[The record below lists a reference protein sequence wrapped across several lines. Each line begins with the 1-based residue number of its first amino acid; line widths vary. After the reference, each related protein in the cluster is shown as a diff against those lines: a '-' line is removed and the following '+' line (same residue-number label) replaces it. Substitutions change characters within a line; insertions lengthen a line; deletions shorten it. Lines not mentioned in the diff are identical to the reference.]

1 MHTVHDSSNMTS
13 IIATISIILAIIIAN
28 AWIRKDKLRKEYEE
42 GDESPRSKAAV
53 EPALIEDDT
62 KDKDVAENEA
72 TASAENGTEVET
84 NIAEEAETEALEKND
99 EDEDDG
105 NEDEPIVPVEDD
117 APVHTD
123 SFMRQNA
130 HLAIK
135 LHELFEENRLYLR
148 QSIKID
154 DVSSMLG
161 TNRTYVTRLMK
172 QEFGLTFNDYVNLAR
187 VEHSQRLLLDSDDTI
202 ENIALA
208 SGFPSS
214 SAYCRVFKRIT
225 GTSPTTWKNA
235 EQSYAKQ

>member
-1 MHTVHDSSNMTS
+1 MTS
-13 IIATISIILAIIIAN
+13 IIAIISFIIASIIAI
-28 AWIRKDKLRKEYEE
+28 AWIRKDKPRKKP
-42 GDESPRSKAAV
+42 DEDEDSPRVVAAV
-53 EPALIEDDT
+53 EPVLNGVVTEDI
-62 KDKDVAENEA
+62 DVAENEA

-84 NIAEEAETEALEKND
+84 STAEEAETEALEKND